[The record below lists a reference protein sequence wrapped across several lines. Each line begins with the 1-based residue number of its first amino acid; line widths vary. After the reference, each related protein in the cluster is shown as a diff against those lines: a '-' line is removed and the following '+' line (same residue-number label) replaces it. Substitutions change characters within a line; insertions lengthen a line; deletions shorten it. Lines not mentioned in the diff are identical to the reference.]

1 MRAWENHPSGPAMG
15 TLLLCPCCGGGLPTR
30 RGLRRHLVTHG
41 MDSTL
46 AFRISS
52 TAPREIRPTNWL
64 CALCHR
70 QFTSA
75 RGLFV
80 HVRASGHRLRDDPLS
95 ARPPGL
101 ATSS

>member
-1 MRAWENHPSGPAMG
+1 MG

-41 MDSTL
+41 MDATR

-52 TAPREIRPTNWL
+52 TAPRETRPSNWF
-64 CALCHR
+64 CALCQR
-70 QFTSA
+70 QFVSA

-80 HVRASGHRLRDDPLS
+80 HVRASGHRRQDDPLAGS
-95 ARPPGL
+95 ARSL
-101 ATSS
+101 VTTS